1 MTGTPRA
8 RWRRVSVVL
17 QATATDCG
25 PACLTMVLR
34 SAGAALTLD
43 AVREDMGVGRD
54 GVTAYDLRAE
64 ARRHGLDCK
73 AVRTGI
79 EGLRSL
85 PLPLIAHWEDN
96 HFLVVERVGRR
107 TVSVVDPAIGRRT
120 FTPAEF
126 GQGYRDIALAFR
138 GSPAAAAATP
148 GEPPLAAESVWRGM
162 IRPALAA
169 HRRVLAALL
178 LTSALLLVAGLAVP
192 IVTAAIVGAV
202 ASGTAAGSG
211 AGWVAVVAVVTA
223 AVGVIALIRGLA
235 GAHLQR
241 IVGGALPR
249 DLLERL
255 LAAPLRFFD
264 HRGTGEIVSRLTA
277 TDVVRDALA
286 TRLVGAVLDA
296 VLATVYLV
304 LLAVIDPR
312 LALIT
317 VCLAAV
323 QLVVVGALAVRGR
336 RLRREELLAEARS
349 TSWLVESVRG
359 MEWVKAAGAE
369 GMLRRRWA
377 DLHGRRLIALSRASR
392 TIAMAE
398 AVADAFRIGG
408 PVALLLAAVP
418 AATGPALPLVGT
430 GPGAVVGL
438 AALGAAVLL
447 PLGSLAGHLR
457 AISELG
463 SVVEHLTDLAQA
475 PAEQPPSRPSA
486 PPLRGGIALRAVSF
500 RHTHRSAWILRDISV
515 QIPAGGKL
523 AIVGASGSGKST
535 LAKLI
540 CGLYEPTEGV
550 VLIDGTPLQSFD
562 LPSVRRQ
569 MGVVLQDP
577 FLLSGTVAD
586 AIALRSP
593 AAPLPAIREAARLA
607 GVHDEILDL
616 PRGYQTWLAEGG
628 SGLSGGQRQRLALAR
643 ALLDKPAVLVLDEAT
658 SHLDATTE
666 AVVETNLHQLGMTR
680 IVVAHRLS
688 TVQDADHVLVLDA
701 GRVVE
706 QGSPSQLSASGGRY
720 AALAAAQQPA
730 NL

>member
-1 MTGTPRA
+1 
-8 RWRRVSVVL
+8 
-17 QATATDCG
+17 
-25 PACLTMVLR
+25 MVLR
-34 SAGAALTLD
+34 NAGVGVTLD
-43 AVREDMGVGRD
+43 DVREDMGVGRD

-64 ARRHGLDCK
+64 ARRRGLDCK
-73 AVRTGI
+73 AVRTGT

-85 PLPLIAHWEDN
+85 PLPLIAHWDGN
-96 HFLVVERVGRR
+96 HFLVVERVGQR
-107 TVSVVDPAIGRRT
+107 TVSVVDPAVGRRT
-120 FTPAEF
+120 FTHEEF
-126 GQGYRDIALAFR
+126 RQGYREIALAFR
-138 GSPAAAAATP
+138 PQPAATP
-148 GEPPLAAESVWRGM
+148 ARAERLPRAESVWRGM
-162 IRPALAA
+162 IRPAVGA
-169 HRRVLAALL
+169 HRGVLAALL
-178 LTSALLLVAGLAVP
+178 LTSALLLVAGVAVP
-192 IVTAAIVGAV
+192 IVTATIVGAV
-202 ASGTAAGSG
+202 ASGSAAGST
-211 AGWVAVVAVVTA
+211 AGWVAVVAAVTA
-223 AVGVIALIRGLA
+223 AVGVIAMIRGLA

-296 VLATVYLV
+296 VLAAVYL
-304 LLAVIDPR
+304 LLLTIIDPR

-323 QLVVVGALAVRGR
+323 QLLVVGALAVRGR

-377 DLHGRRLIALSRASR
+377 DLHGRRLVALSRASR
-392 TIAMAE
+392 TTAVAE

-463 SVVEHLTDLAQA
+463 SVVDHLTDLAQA
-475 PAEQPPSRPSA
+475 PAEQPSARPAA
-486 PPLRGGIALRAVSF
+486 PPLRGRIALESVSF
-500 RHTHRSAWILRDISV
+500 RHTHRSPWILRDV
-515 QIPAGGKL
+515 TVEIPAGGKL

-540 CGLYEPTEGV
+540 CGLYEPTEGA

-586 AIALRSP
+586 TIALRTP
-593 AAPLPAIREAARLA
+593 GAPLPAIREAARLA
-607 GVHDEILDL
+607 AVHDEILDL

-666 AVVETNLHQLGMTR
+666 ATVENNLHQLGMTR

-688 TVQDADHVLVLDA
+688 TVRDADHVLVLDA

-706 QGSPSQLSASGGRY
+706 QGTPADLLAAGGRY
-720 AALAAAQQPA
+720 AALAAAQQSHPA
-730 NL
+730 RRAASGPQPR